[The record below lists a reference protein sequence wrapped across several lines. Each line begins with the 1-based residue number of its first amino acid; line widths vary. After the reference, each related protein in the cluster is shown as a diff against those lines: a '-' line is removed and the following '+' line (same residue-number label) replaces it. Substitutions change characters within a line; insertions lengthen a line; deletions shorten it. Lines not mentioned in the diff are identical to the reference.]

1 VIEAAFEEVVREVGV
16 VRRLLDASAVVSL
29 TNETVEALFR
39 ELREARGCGLL
50 PSVRDSKMRSNFR
63 FLASI
68 AYDMLSAR
76 ILLVWRTS

>member
-1 VIEAAFEEVVREVGV
+1 VIEAAFEEAEREVGV
-16 VRRLLDASAVVSL
+16 TRRLLDASAVVPL
-29 TNETVEALFR
+29 TNETVKALFGD
-39 ELREARGCGLL
+39 LREARGCGLL

-76 ILLVWRTS
+76 MLLV